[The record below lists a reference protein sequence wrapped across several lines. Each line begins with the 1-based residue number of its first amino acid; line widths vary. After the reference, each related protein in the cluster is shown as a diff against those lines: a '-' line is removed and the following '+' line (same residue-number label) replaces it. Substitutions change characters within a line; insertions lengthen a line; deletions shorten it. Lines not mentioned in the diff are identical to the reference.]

1 MLFRSSYDIIP
12 LFPSHDITW
21 SDAKKEE
28 GKKLKKEWWNF
39 LVKKGIMSYD
49 EVYDKFKIVPERIS
63 DYEKELEKFIPKWE
77 KKMVTINENRLLY
90 RQLMET
96 LI

>member
-1 MLFRSSYDIIP
+1 
-12 LFPSHDITW
+12 
-21 SDAKKEE
+21 
-28 GKKLKKEWWNF
+28 
-39 LVKKGIMSYD
+39 MSYD
-49 EVYDKFKIVPERIS
+49 EVYDKFKIIPERIS

-77 KKMVTINENRLLY
+77 KKMATINENRLLY